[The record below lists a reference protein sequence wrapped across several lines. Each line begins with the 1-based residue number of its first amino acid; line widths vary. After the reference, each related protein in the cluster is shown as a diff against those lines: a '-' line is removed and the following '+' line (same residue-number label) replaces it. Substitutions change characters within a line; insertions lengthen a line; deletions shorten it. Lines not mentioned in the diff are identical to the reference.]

1 VRLRIVGLVVLG
13 MALFSSSAFAQPNL
27 TVGVKGGVGFA
38 TLSAEDDE
46 LQEFLGDSRTG
57 LIIGGF
63 VDVPVNNLFSVM
75 IEGLYSQK
83 GATASVSE
91 DGFTL
96 DVTTKIDYVE
106 IPILAKFPFNT
117 MTTVRPFVY
126 AGIAP
131 AFKTSAKQILEFEGE
146 EDEEDLDDD
155 VKGMDL
161 PLVFGGG
168 VQVGSFAVEA
178 RYNLGLLNINES
190 SDEEGTVKTRQFAI
204 LASFSFP
211 LR

>member
-1 VRLRIVGLVVLG
+1 MRLRVVGLVVLG
-13 MALFSSSAFAQPNL
+13 MSLFSSSAFAQADL
-27 TVGVKGGVGFA
+27 AGGVKGGIGFA
-38 TLSAEDDE
+38 SLSAESSE
-46 LQEFLGDSRTG
+46 LQEFIDDSRTG

-63 VDVPVNNLFSVM
+63 VDVPVNDMFSMMV
-75 IEGLYSQK
+75 EGLYSQK
-83 GATASVSE
+83 GATASVTE
-91 DGFTL
+91 PGGTF
-96 DVTTKIDYVE
+96 DVTTKIDYFE

-131 AFKTSAKQILEFEGE
+131 AFKVSAKQTAEFSGE

-168 VQVGSFAVEA
+168 VQVGKIALEA

-190 SDEEGTVKTRQFAI
+190 SDEEGSVKTRQFAI
-204 LASFSFP
+204 LASFSF
-211 LR
+211 